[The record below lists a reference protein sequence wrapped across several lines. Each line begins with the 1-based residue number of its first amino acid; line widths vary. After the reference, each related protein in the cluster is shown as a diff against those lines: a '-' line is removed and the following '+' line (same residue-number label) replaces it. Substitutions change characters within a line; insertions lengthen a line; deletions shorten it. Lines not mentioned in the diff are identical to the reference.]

1 MLSRNHEDDDVDSK
15 STHDDDDVTATTT
28 KLSNVASQILTNKFL
43 DGTCVFVVAEYIKIS
58 LSVMMMYQ
66 YRHSFTSASWNND
79 E

>member
-1 MLSRNHEDDDVDSK
+1 MLSRNRDDDDVDSK
-15 STHDDDDVTATTT
+15 STYDDVTARTTT

-58 LSVMMMYQ
+58 LSVMMYQ

-79 E
+79 K

>member
-1 MLSRNHEDDDVDSK
+1 MLSRNRDDDDVDSK
-15 STHDDDDVTATTT
+15 STHDDDVITATT

>member
-1 MLSRNHEDDDVDSK
+1 MLSRNHDDDDVDSK
-15 STHDDDDVTATTT
+15 STYDDVTTTATT

-58 LSVMMMYQ
+58 LSVMMYQ